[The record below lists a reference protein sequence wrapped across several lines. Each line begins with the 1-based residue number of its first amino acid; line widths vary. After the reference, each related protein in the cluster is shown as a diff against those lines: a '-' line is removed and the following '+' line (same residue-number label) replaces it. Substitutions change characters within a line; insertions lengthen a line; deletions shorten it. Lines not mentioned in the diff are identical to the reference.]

1 MNTINNSGKLYSE
14 VLAAH
19 TSNGNVLGE
28 VSPSTSVQP
37 RISLTTSSIL
47 AASNTTGILATPSNH
62 AESSTSIILTA
73 PSPAALPDL
82 VEPPTTVHSCVTCSK
97 SFAQKFNLMRH
108 MKSHAEGSI
117 GFDCKVCDKFFTRED
132 NLIRH
137 AKTHENEEYVCPRC
151 PKSFTRKDA
160 LTRHL
165 VMHNKPVKRQQPHN
179 QPSTSTPKRR
189 RAEKSSQWDI
199 MGQILPT
206 TSAQSGS
213 STTKIDEDGLPNKD
227 WLEKYLESTSEIS
240 ESVYHGNLRDV
251 GVGTSLTT
259 FSTSEVSDFSN

>member
-1 MNTINNSGKLYSE
+1 
-14 VLAAH
+14 
-19 TSNGNVLGE
+19 
-28 VSPSTSVQP
+28 
-37 RISLTTSSIL
+37 
-47 AASNTTGILATPSNH
+47 

-82 VEPPTTVHSCVTCSK
+82 VAPPTTVHSCVTCSK

-189 RAEKSSQWDI
+189 RAEKVADVFATHTIYPSPSASEDMLKSLEEARLEIAGSLEEKLISSGAMKWLACI
-199 MGQILPT
+199 ILLMRMFYRVLQPMMRNE
-206 TSAQSGS
+206 SWSQQSCNS
-213 STTKIDEDGLPNKD
+213 
-227 WLEKYLESTSEIS
+227 
-240 ESVYHGNLRDV
+240 
-251 GVGTSLTT
+251 
-259 FSTSEVSDFSN
+259 